1 MTVCYKWDFTVSII
15 RKKGN
20 KHKKHSIVV
29 LGTTYSI
36 AHFDMVLTL
45 KKRRAALVSV
55 LNVRVMEVAFALDDE
70 GQFIKRS
77 LVDTMPEIPEELNL
91 KH

>member
-1 MTVCYKWDFTVSII
+1 
-15 RKKGN
+15 
-20 KHKKHSIVV
+20 
-29 LGTTYSI
+29 
-36 AHFDMVLTL
+36 MVLTL

-55 LNVRVMEVAFALDDE
+55 LNVRVIEVAFALDDD